1 MMLRGRIA
9 VASAWLLLSTPLG
22 AAAQR
27 TQAVDGRL
35 RDARAQLKSGH
46 LDPAQRAVE
55 SVLERTPQSVA
66 ALLLLGEIL
75 EARKDL
81 KGAVGANEQAIA
93 VSPRDAGAYD
103 KLGFALG
110 RLDCVTEAIAP
121 FARAV
126 ELNPRLFDAA
136 TEPPRLR
143 RCDGWLL
150 RTPSSHPAVSTWRRR

>member
-46 LDPAQRAVE
+46 LDPAQPAVE

-66 ALLLLGEIL
+66 ALLLGEIL

-81 KGAVGANEQAIA
+81 KGAVGAYEQAIA

-110 RLDCVTEAIAP
+110 RLDCVT
-121 FARAV
+121 
-126 ELNPRLFDAA
+126 
-136 TEPPRLR
+136 
-143 RCDGWLL
+143 
-150 RTPSSHPAVSTWRRR
+150 